1 MVIFFL
7 SPNLCQLLPTQLYV
21 FSLALETKNQDKK
34 QKQTKKKKSVR
45 QKQKQL
51 KPKLDLLILTKC
63 LYSIYPEI
71 GTARNQGSLWS
82 C

>member
-7 SPNLCQLLPTQLYV
+7 FTNSCQLLPTQLYM
-21 FSLALETKNQDKK
+21 FSLALETKNQDKQ
-34 QKQTKKKKSVR
+34 QKQAKKKSVR
-45 QKQKQL
+45 LKQKQL
-51 KPKLDLLILTKC
+51 KPKLDLLILTKF

-71 GTARNQGSLWS
+71 CTARNQVSQWP

>member
-7 SPNLCQLLPTQLYV
+7 FPNSCQLLPTQVYV
-21 FSLALETKNQDKK
+21 FSLVSKQRTKTNNKNK
-34 QKQTKKKKSVR
+34 LKKKSVR

-51 KPKLDLLILTKC
+51 KPKLDLFILTKC
-63 LYSIYPEI
+63 LHSIYPEI
-71 GTARNQGSLWS
+71 CTARNQVSQWA

>member
-7 SPNLCQLLPTQLYV
+7 FPNLCQLLPTQLYV
-21 FSLALETKNQDKK
+21 FSLALETKNQDKQ
-34 QKQTKKKKSVR
+34 QKQTKKKSVR
-45 QKQKQL
+45 QKQNQL
-51 KPKLDLLILTKC
+51 KPKLGLLILTKC

-71 GTARNQGSLWS
+71 GTARNQVSLCS

>member
-1 MVIFFL
+1 MVIVFL
-7 SPNLCQLLPTQLYV
+7 FSNLCQLLPTQLHV
-21 FSLALETKNQDKK
+21 FSLALETKNQDKQ
-34 QKQTKKKKSVR
+34 QKQTKKKSVR

-51 KPKLDLLILTKC
+51 KPKQDLFILTKC

-71 GTARNQGSLWS
+71 STARNQVSQGA

>member
-7 SPNLCQLLPTQLYV
+7 FPNSRHLLPTQVYV
-21 FSLALETKNQDKK
+21 FSLAFETKSQDKQ
-34 QKQTKKKKSVR
+34 QKQTEKKSVR

-51 KPKLDLLILTKC
+51 KPKLDLFILTKC
-63 LYSIYPEI
+63 LHSIYPEI
-71 GTARNQGSLWS
+71 CTARNQVSQWA